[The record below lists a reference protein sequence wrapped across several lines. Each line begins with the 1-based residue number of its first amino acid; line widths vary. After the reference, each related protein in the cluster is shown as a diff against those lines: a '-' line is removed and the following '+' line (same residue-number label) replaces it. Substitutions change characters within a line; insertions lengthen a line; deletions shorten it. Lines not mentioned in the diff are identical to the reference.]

1 MDTDENNFVG
11 TGDEVSLLAK
21 KLTALGFIREA
32 YCCILQH
39 IFVHNV
45 FPIH

>member
-1 MDTDENNFVG
+1 MRNNFVG
-11 TGDEVSLLAK
+11 TDDEVGDLSLLAK
-21 KLTALGFIREA
+21 KLTTLSFIREA

-39 IFVHNV
+39 IFGHHV